1 MIRDSLQNGDRYM
14 LTVEAL
20 RAYGANV
27 DEGITRCIGN
37 EGFYLRM
44 VNMALDMDT
53 YDKLAAAVEAGDLT
67 AAYEAAHSL
76 KGVLGNVSLGPL
88 SEEAAQIS
96 DLLKA
101 GTQMD
106 YKPRV
111 QRLLELKQELDA
123 LRA

>member
-1 MIRDSLQNGDRYM
+1 M

-111 QRLLELKQELDA
+111 QRLLELKRELDA

>member
-96 DLLKA
+96 DFLKA

>member
-1 MIRDSLQNGDRYM
+1 M

-20 RAYGANV
+20 RAFGANV
-27 DEGITRCIGN
+27 DEGIARCVGN
-37 EGFYLRM
+37 EEFYLRM

-53 YDKLAAAVEAGDLT
+53 YDALEAAVEAGDLQ

-101 GTQMD
+101 GTYAGEAMD
-106 YKPRV
+106 QAMEAFRKA
-111 QRLLELKQELDA
+111 LLEAPPWQK
-123 LRA
+123 